1 MHNTPA
7 PIALAMLTFSAKI
20 DYVKISTPGHI
31 PLPELQGRPVWARK
45 TGCNRLTIHDLT
57 PDDLACLSPL
67 LGNATLIELEVAV
80 DARTGDVPVERREEL
95 LRRVMV
101 DLFARQ
107 LDPSG
112 GPAMVNEFRAFYRR
126 LGAGAIVRP
135 FNRRL
140 PSATDQQLHGGR
152 QDGAQV
158 KCYLKRR
165 DQGQALHARVHSA
178 RVEVRLGGTGLAE
191 NGLEVLKDLD
201 GFKFRRLLL
210 PYFRHVS
217 SPERRR
223 RTVSPE
229 VQGLAEALRAAAGR
243 IDLQDWQGA
252 GVGAFQRGGSRH
264 SDAVRLRRNTQ
275 VNKRIGEALGRLE
288 SQFQLTKSVRARHL
302 PWDKR
307 PTVARVCD
315 DPTQSAMTN

>member
-1 MHNTPA
+1 MNSDAAAIPLE
-7 PIALAMLTFSAKI
+7 ALIFSAKI
-20 DYVKISTPGHI
+20 DYVTIATPGHF

-57 PDDLACLSPL
+57 ADDLACLSPL

-80 DARTGDVPVERREEL
+80 DVRTADVPVERREEL

-101 DLFARQ
+101 DLFARE
-107 LDPSG
+107 LDPRA
-112 GPAMVNEFRAFYRR
+112 GPAMVKEFRAFYRR

-135 FNRRL
+135 FNRKL

-158 KCYLKRR
+158 KCYLKQR
-165 DQGQALHARVHSA
+165 DQGQALDARVHSA
-178 RVEVRLGGTGLAE
+178 RVEVRLGGTGLSE

-201 GFKFRRLLL
+201 GFRFRRLLM
-210 PYFRHVS
+210 PYFRHVR

-229 VQGLAEALRAAAGR
+229 VQRLADTLRAAAGKV
-243 IDLQDWQGA
+243 DLQHWQGA
-252 GVGAFQRGGSRH
+252 GVGAFQRGGSRQF
-264 SDAVRLRRNTQ
+264 APVRLRRNTQ

-288 SQFQLTKSVRARHL
+288 SQFQLTKFVRAGDLAR
-302 PWDKR
+302 DEG
-307 PTVARVCD
+307 PTVARVCEE
-315 DPTQSAMTN
+315 PIQSAMTN